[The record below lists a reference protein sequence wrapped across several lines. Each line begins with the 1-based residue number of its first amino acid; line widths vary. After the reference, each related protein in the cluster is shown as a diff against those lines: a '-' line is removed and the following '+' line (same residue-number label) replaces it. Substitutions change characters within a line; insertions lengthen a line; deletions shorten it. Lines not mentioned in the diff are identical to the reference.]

1 MKLTTHCSTCS
12 LHPLC
17 LPLALNASEIEQL
30 DSIIKRGRPVKKGEV
45 LFHQGEAFSAIYAV
59 RTGTLK
65 TFTLTR
71 EGEEQITGFHLASEL
86 VGLDS
91 YDSATYP
98 ASAKALETTN
108 ICEIPI
114 DRLDDLTGQMP
125 ELRRQ
130 MMRLMGKELR
140 EEQQMMLLLSK
151 KSAEERLASFLLNL
165 AARFKRRGYSG
176 TTFRLTMSRSDIANY
191 LGMAVETVS
200 RVFTRFQKQAILAD
214 TGSAKDIQIINLN
227 ALTEMASLAECE
239 RVELGMEEA

>member
-17 LPLALNASEIEQL
+17 LPLALNTSEMDKL
-30 DSIIKRGRPVKKGEV
+30 DAIIRRGRPVKKGEL
-45 LFHQGEAFSAIYAV
+45 LFHQGEPFESIFAV
-59 RTGTLK
+59 RTGTVK

-71 EGEEQITGFHLASEL
+71 EGEEQITGFHLASEMI
-86 VGLDS
+86 GLDS
-91 YDSATYP
+91 YDSVTYP
-98 ASAKALETTN
+98 ATAKALETSN
-108 ICEIPI
+108 ICEIPV
-114 DRLDDLTGQMP
+114 DRLDELSGQLP

-151 KSAEERLASFLLNL
+151 KSAEERIASFLLNL

-200 RVFTRFQKQAILAD
+200 RVFTRFQKQGILAD
-214 TGSAKDIQIINLN
+214 TGNAKDIQI
-227 ALTEMASLAECE
+227 TEVNILIDMASLADCE
-239 RVELGMEEA
+239 RMDLGIGA

>member
-17 LPLALNASEIEQL
+17 LPLALNAGEMDKL
-30 DSIIKRGRPVKKGEV
+30 DAIIRRGRPVKKGEMI
-45 LFHQGEAFSAIYAV
+45 FHQGDPFDSIFAV
-59 RTGTLK
+59 RTGTVK

-86 VGLDS
+86 IGLDS
-91 YDSATYP
+91 YDSVTYP

-108 ICEIPI
+108 ICEIPV
-114 DRLDDLTGQMP
+114 DRLDDLSGQLP

-200 RVFTRFQKQAILAD
+200 RVFTRFQKQGILAD
-214 TGSAKDIQIINLN
+214 TGNAKDIQIAEIN
-227 ALTEMASLAECE
+227 ALMDMASLADCE
-239 RVELGMEEA
+239 RVELGITA